1 MSERIVISP
10 TSRQEGH
17 AELVMEVDDEGIVTK
32 GRYFSITPVRGLEK
46 MVAGK
51 APETAPVMCQRIC
64 GVCPIPHTLASA
76 EAVDDSLD
84 IEVPKAGQL
93 LRELILMAHDVNS
106 HAIHHFLI
114 ATDFVP
120 ENLMATA
127 INSVSEIR
135 KNVQTVVDVVA
146 GEGIHPSDVR
156 IGGMADNISEL
167 ARKRLYA
174 RLKQLKPK
182 VKCTCSKTGCKKK
195 YCACFSNS
203 IFCEGC
209 DCKDCENKPPN
220 EDIKN
225 NFDSNNDNGNALKQD
240 NIEKINYDKKEMSNQ
255 KTQRVICNCT
265 KSYCMKKYC
274 ECFKQS
280 LNCNSLCRCI
290 ECKNKNYNNN
300 CYNSL
305 NNPSYSNNFYNYAL
319 NNSINN
325 NININNNYS
334 EVHNILPSFGKS
346 IDYNNPINF
355 QSEAFGIF
363 IKKDKLKIEGRN
375 INLNIVNNN
384 NMNKDDN
391 DNDNGE
397 KIDKNNIKDL
407 NETPKFSNKKR
418 LRAKNEN
425 SGDMKTCPTTNSSK
439 RRKKGVS
446 VVNKNIKKKRLQL
459 N

>member
-1 MSERIVISP
+1 MNNS
-10 TSRQEGH
+10 
-17 AELVMEVDDEGIVTK
+17 VDYIN
-32 GRYFSITPVRGLEK
+32 
-46 MVAGK
+46 
-51 APETAPVMCQRIC
+51 QNN
-64 GVCPIPHTLASA
+64 
-76 EAVDDSLD
+76 
-84 IEVPKAGQL
+84 KAGN
-93 LRELILMAHDVNS
+93 R
-106 HAIHHFLI
+106 
-114 ATDFVP
+114 P
-120 ENLMATA
+120 Y
-127 INSVSEIR
+127 INSNNLQPLTI
-135 KNVQTVVDVVA
+135 N
-146 GEGIHPSDVR
+146 
-156 IGGMADNISEL
+156 NI
-167 ARKRLYA
+167 
-174 RLKQLKPK
+174 KQLTPK

-195 YCACFSNS
+195 YCACFSNN

-220 EDIKN
+220 QDIKN
-225 NFDSNNDNGNALKQD
+225 NFDSNNSNENAFKQD
-240 NIEKINYDKKEMSNQ
+240 NLEKINYDKKEISNQ

-300 CYNSL
+300 CYNCI
-305 NNPSYSNNFYNYAL
+305 NNTSNSNNFYNYAL
-319 NNSINN
+319 NNNINN

-334 EVHNILPSFGKS
+334 EVHNLIPTFGKS

-375 INLNIVNNN
+375 INLNLINNN

-391 DNDNGE
+391 DNGE
-397 KIDKNNIKDL
+397 KNDNNIIKDL